1 MTIRLLLVTVAVATL
16 AACGT
21 NAGDGAAGESGAGGD
36 GVAAPA
42 GPAVS
47 ASADAATAP
56 TAPAATANFAAYVG
70 KYPFDAVNGV
80 SWNDNPAV
88 KAALAATIKDSAL
101 LKTITDTPGP
111 AAPIELVDGKV
122 TAWACEQHN
131 CGPHQWAV
139 LIDPA
144 TGAADVCYF
153 NEATSATEA
162 RWLLAGGKEEQR
174 AGNCSFAD

>member
-21 NAGDGAAGESGAGGD
+21 NAGEGAAGESGAGED

-47 ASADAATAP
+47 ADADADPA
-56 TAPAATANFAAYVG
+56 APATTANFAAYVG

-111 AAPIELVDGKV
+111 SAPIELVDGKV